1 MAAHPDVAQK
11 IATDHDG
18 RLGELR
24 EAVTAATGTD
34 PGPIGDQAQ
43 ALAVALT
50 LTAEQ
55 ANALAFDD
63 HDPAG
68 LPVNPNRPAP
78 LSHAPAGSA
87 GFEPGLRRWA

>member
-1 MAAHPDVAQK
+1 MPAHPDVAAK
-11 IATDHDG
+11 IVAAHVG
-18 RLGELR
+18 RLDELR
-24 EAVTAATGTD
+24 AVVTAATGSD
-34 PGPIGDQAQ
+34 PGSIGDHDQ
-43 ALAVALT
+43 ALAAALT

-68 LPVNPNRPAP
+68 LPVNPDRPAP

-87 GFEPGLRRWA
+87 VFEPGLWRSA